1 MPGRMLDL
9 DGDEI
14 ELPVLDTTLGRNGI
28 GKATDVTRT
37 SLEHDALDAMV
48 VIEMR
53 MHRRDR
59 QVMVVVLQRSQAL
72 GQVPLMMVVDVGEI
86 GHAVRVLIR
95 AFAEAIQV
103 RSQDVT
109 HGLGP
114 VAVATAL
121 DQRVEL
127 VRQLVVERNREAF
140 HAASRGKAAS
150 IGAGRHRK

>member
-1 MPGRMLDL
+1 MPGRVIDL

-14 ELPVLDTTLGRNGI
+14 ELAVLDTTLGRNGI

-72 GQVPLMMVVDVGEI
+72 GQVALMVVVDVGEI
-86 GHAVRVLIR
+86 RDAVRARVTLLAEPVEVR
-95 AFAEAIQV
+95 A
-103 RSQDVT
+103 QDVA
-109 HGLGP
+109 HRFRP
-114 VAVATAL
+114 VAVAALL
-121 DQRVEL
+121 DQAIEL
-127 VRQLVVERNREAF
+127 VREIVIDGDREAF
-140 HAASRGKAAS
+140 HGVPAAMEFHGV
-150 IGAGRHRK
+150 